1 MKIAIK
7 FGDNDFH
14 STFRAV
20 LEVLHSS
27 FKYNGSLPMDKEKL
41 CFMINTLSP
50 ILYLTHQNT
59 YAYNGLEKVTN
70 ASKTEENEEYQNTK
84 KYLQITPDRILLNNE
99 VTEYCKEVGFSDNS
113 ETYILDTDLDFVN
126 NEAIYSL

>member
-20 LEVLHSS
+20 LEVLHSAY
-27 FKYNGSLPMDKEKL
+27 KYNDSISLDKERL

-50 ILYLTHQNT
+50 ILYLTHQNQ
-59 YAYNGLEKVTN
+59 YRYDGLEKVTD
-70 ASKTEENEEYQNTK
+70 ASKTDENEEYKHIK
-84 KYLQITPDRILLNNE
+84 KYLQITPAKILLNNE
-99 VTEYCKEVGFSDNS
+99 VTEYCKEVEFWDNA
-113 ETYILDTDLDFVN
+113 ETFILDTDLDFEN
-126 NEAIYSL
+126 NSPIYSV